1 MTTPDRGT
9 PPSHIAPAAAE
20 EPGKPEAVRLFVL
33 TAIVML
39 CGEVIHQMFSVA
51 AVLLDPSAMIEQAKQ
66 ARPSAAKEVGDA
78 NMMLLAYASVGI
90 AALFALAIVVV
101 LAIAVRAVAKQASWA
116 ENALKSL
123 MVFGGYFALRV
134 MLIFAVPVS
143 GSAVPTPLIALD
155 GAMQII
161 AGVAGVCAIV
171 FATQDEVRKWTAK
184 PNTSKDAKTP
194 HGPK

>member
-1 MTTPDRGT
+1 
-9 PPSHIAPAAAE
+9 
-20 EPGKPEAVRLFVL
+20 
-33 TAIVML
+33 
-39 CGEVIHQMFSVA
+39 
-51 AVLLDPSAMIEQAKQ
+51 
-66 ARPSAAKEVGDA
+66 
-78 NMMLLAYASVGI
+78 MMLLAYASVGI

-116 ENALKSL
+116 ENALKLL